1 MPSKCSIKHHVRTAA
16 SKQTHPQYV
25 GITRKLE
32 YWTSHASWS
41 QRLPLKTPSSKKLE
55 DFASSERRPCWI
67 HFLTLPLKK
76 EAADSKFNSAT

>member
-1 MPSKCSIKHHVRTAA
+1 MQHQTSCKNSSHQPDIRSTLA
-16 SKQTHPQYV
+16 S
-25 GITRKLE
+25 RAN
-32 YWTSHASWS
+32 WTFHASWS

-76 EAADSKFNSAT
+76 EAADSKFNSAK